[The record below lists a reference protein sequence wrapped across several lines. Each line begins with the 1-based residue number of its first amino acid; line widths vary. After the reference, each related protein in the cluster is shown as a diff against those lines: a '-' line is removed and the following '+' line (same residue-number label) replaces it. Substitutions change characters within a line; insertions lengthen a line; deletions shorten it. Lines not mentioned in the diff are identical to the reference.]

1 MEEEEKFICPE
12 CGSKEPG
19 FVEMVSM
26 AEPSPNQ
33 ANKDPW
39 SSVLQQTECSTC
51 NSIVPNHIAYRWENI
66 SIEEAKEHW
75 NKLYKKNN
83 HHRKF
88 D

>member
-66 SIEEAKEHW
+66 SIEEANEQW